1 MGIDTMTNTDDLIR
15 QQELL
20 WSEMYAASKRL
31 KAFDHLRNP
40 MGLLPDDIRTSTEYR
55 NLKAACDMAF
65 QKLRAFNKIHLKT
78 IRKAQNVKG

>member
-1 MGIDTMTNTDDLIR
+1 MQQIDNLIR

-40 MGLLPDDIRTSTEYR
+40 IGLLPDDIRTSTEYR
-55 NLKAACDMAF
+55 NLKAACDMAV
-65 QKLRAFNKIHLKT
+65 QRLRAFNKIHLKT
-78 IRKAQNVKG
+78 IRKTQNVKG

>member
-1 MGIDTMTNTDDLIR
+1 MPNIDDLIQ

-20 WSEMYAASKRL
+20 WTEMRVASARL

-40 MGLLPDDIRTSTEYR
+40 MGLLPDDIRTSAEYR
-55 NLKAACDMAF
+55 KLKWDCDVAI
-65 QKLRAFNKIHLKT
+65 QKLRVFNKTHLKT

>member
-1 MGIDTMTNTDDLIR
+1 MQQTDDLIR

-20 WSEMYAASKRL
+20 WTEMYAASKRL

-55 NLKAACDMAF
+55 TLKAACDMAV
-65 QKLRAFNKIHLKT
+65 QKLRVFNKIHLKT
-78 IRKAQNVKG
+78 IRKAQGVK